1 MSMKSINL
9 MEVLSDEDL
18 HTISTIVWKTLD
30 DAGIQTNDSAELSI
44 KVYDEDHIIDM
55 PEFNSLCDI

>member
-1 MSMKSINL
+1 

-55 PEFNSLCDI
+55 PEFNSICDI